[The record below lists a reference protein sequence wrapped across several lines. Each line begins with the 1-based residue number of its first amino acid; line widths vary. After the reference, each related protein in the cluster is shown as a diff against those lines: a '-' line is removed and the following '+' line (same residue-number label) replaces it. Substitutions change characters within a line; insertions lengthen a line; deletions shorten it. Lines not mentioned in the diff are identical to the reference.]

1 MAIRVGRDVLY
12 SPFYRKYNITSQT
25 ILETPQN
32 QFIHGNRGCPYV
44 LFGRGSLTVEA
55 AFSGVIFFLALF
67 SLLYLFQVVER
78 YNGAQL
84 QLASASQQYECYGTK
99 KLVFRDEQK
108 RTYMVGWNENKGVC
122 YVNHRE
128 EIPYLG
134 SSIFHVSWYQ
144 QIKINDYKGRSMVSP
159 GEDKGEYVYLAE
171 HGRVYH
177 RNVQCVYLKPEIR
190 EAAYWQLE
198 NKRNISGG
206 KYASCRRCGKNVQP
220 IDSMKIYITPYGDSW
235 HISKSCSGL
244 KHNARKVLIEE
255 VGGLPPCSKCGNR

>member
-1 MAIRVGRDVLY
+1 MATRVDRDVLY
-12 SPFYRKYNITSQT
+12 SPFYTKIKVSQT
-25 ILETPQN
+25 IAETPRSSI
-32 QFIHGNRGCPYV
+32 FFRNRGCPYM

-67 SLLYLFQVVER
+67 SLLHLFQVMER
-78 YNGAQL
+78 YNEAQL
-84 QLASASQQYECYGTK
+84 QLASASQQYECYGVKKLLFQDTK
-99 KLVFRDEQK
+99 KRK
-108 RTYMVGWNENKGVC
+108 YMVGWDEKKGVC

-134 SSIFHVSWYQ
+134 SSIFRVSWYQ
-144 QIKINDYKGRSMVSP
+144 QIRFNDYQGRSMVCQ
-159 GEDKGEYVYLAE
+159 GEDSGEYVYLAE

-177 RNVQCVYLKPEIR
+177 RNIQCVYLKPEIR
-190 EAAYWQLE
+190 EIAYWQLE

-206 KYASCRRCGKNVQP
+206 KYASCRRCAKDVQP
-220 IDSMKIYITPYGDSW
+220 ISNSKIYITPYGDSW
-235 HISKSCSGL
+235 HISKSCSGI